1 LFATTI
7 KANIAYGR
15 DNATEAEIVEAARS
29 ANAHTFISSLPDGYN
44 TQVRL
49 GHAKGGHLAGQTEKG
64 RGRSDLAMQC
74 GVGGQVC
81 RGEGACLRAL
91 PSCSVPVS
99 AAALPVLLADS
110 RVCAACG
117 RWGSAGCRC
126 RGARS
131 SASLL
136 PGPSSRIPAL

>member
-44 TQVRL
+44 TQVRP
-49 GHAKGGHLAGQTEKG
+49 GHAPGGHLAGQPDK
-64 RGRSDLAMQC
+64 GRSDLVMQC

-81 RGEGACLRAL
+81 CGDGACPWAL

-99 AAALPVLLADS
+99 LLLADW
-110 RVCAACG
+110 RARAACG

-131 SASLL
+131 SALPL
-136 PGPSSRIPAL
+136 PGPYSRIPAL